1 MKPPTGERFD
11 AALDL
16 FHDHH
21 WTANKPQLGEDQFA
35 ELLAVMADWFREE
48 FAPKRSRVTTRKPAK
63 VDKGS
68 EARGRRLVAE
78 RSEGLCEVQTVACAG
93 RAREW
98 QHRKNRS
105 QRGTWG
111 AENGLHACSRC
122 HQMIHENPHWARSYG
137 WTVWSHEDPAE
148 VPVLRRGDWVYLDA
162 DGGLSVADQVYAG
175 GWSAVEG
182 ETQT

>member
-1 MKPPTGERFD
+1 MRLPDDDVVEAAMD
-11 AALDL
+11 A
-16 FHDHH
+16 FHDHS
-21 WTANKPQLGEDQFA
+21 WVEQKPVIYEIQMP
-35 ELLAVMADWFREE
+35 ELLAVLRPVIEKWIT
-48 FAPKRSRVTTRKPAK
+48 PKGSRVPRKPAK

-78 RSEGLCEVQTVACAG
+78 RSEGLCEVQTVSCAG

-175 GWSAVEG
+175 GGVSAVEG
-182 ETQT
+182 ETQ